1 VRRAGINKLER
12 KAAVGKG
19 RLCGKRVLLA
29 KPLTFMNVSG
39 ESVGALVRFYKAR
52 LGHAARCRCRRRRAS
67 PEPHADERALTRT
80 PLRRPLPAGAA
91 CHGRALAA
99 TADDPHRPAPEA
111 EQGPAGAAGAGR
123 GGV

>member
-1 VRRAGINKLER
+1 VRRAGINKLEG

-52 LGHAARCRCRRRRAS
+52 PAAPRVAAAGGAAPPQNPVLTSARHADANAPAPPCRRCMSRPCARCHCQR
-67 PEPHADERALTRT
+67 
-80 PLRRPLPAGAA
+80 
-91 CHGRALAA
+91 
-99 TADDPHRPAPEA
+99 
-111 EQGPAGAAGAGR
+111 
-123 GGV
+123 